1 MLSLMDKHYKADMS
15 LEEALQLVEM
25 CIAEVKQRLV
35 VAPPKFLIKVVD
47 KNGTRTVERGGA
59 TVEGGSTV
67 QEHLQGA
74 MMVEA

>member
-25 CIAEVKQRLV
+25 CIAEVMQRLV
-35 VAPPKFLIKVVD
+35 VAPPKFLIKIVD
-47 KNGTRTVERGGA
+47 KNGTRKVERPGVTVES
-59 TVEGGSTV
+59 GSPV
-67 QEHLQGA
+67 QEHVQGA